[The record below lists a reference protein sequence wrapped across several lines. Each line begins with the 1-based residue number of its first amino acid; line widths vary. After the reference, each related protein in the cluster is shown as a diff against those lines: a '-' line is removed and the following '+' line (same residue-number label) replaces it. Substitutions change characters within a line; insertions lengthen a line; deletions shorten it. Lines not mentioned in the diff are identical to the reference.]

1 LARHEQWRW
10 TEIAKKALILAQ
22 AGIIGRRYR
31 RMLRDLALSGRRQG
45 GPVPCTADGAHE
57 GCVDWIVFAGQCI
70 KRYLRGS
77 GQSQPVGDAAQPVDC
92 GIVGSR
98 HHPDPRCGM
107 AVTPFLDDAA
117 TILPVAPVAAGLAPA

>member
-1 LARHEQWRW
+1 LC
-10 TEIAKKALILAQ
+10 EIASS
-22 AGIIGRRYR
+22 
-31 RMLRDLALSGRRQG
+31 DTS
-45 GPVPCTADGAHE
+45 
-57 GCVDWIVFAGQCI
+57 AGQVT
-70 KRYLRGS
+70 
-77 GQSQPVGDAAQPVDC
+77 QPVGDAAQPVDC